1 MSCLKPLLSSVLLQ
15 PLHWE
20 ECCIQSKVV
29 ANYVRSS
36 HLKKVGIVSESCVL
50 TNDNNYTLKVT
61 EALSGL
67 HFTIT
72 FDTVSNPI
80 LMHMFL

>member
-1 MSCLKPLLSSVLLQ
+1 MSCLKPLLYYVFLQ
-15 PLHWE
+15 PLHCK

-36 HLKKVGIVSESCVL
+36 YLNSVGVVSESCVL
-50 TNDNNYTLKVT
+50 TNDNKYTLKVT

-67 HFTIT
+67 HLTIA
-72 FDTVSNPI
+72 FDAVSK
-80 LMHMFL
+80 MFVAYVF